1 MAESVVA
8 MRLVNF
14 WSVTCYTDQNLK
26 ENTHFGAQNLFTSEK
41 KVEIKLQDVYQP

>member
-26 ENTHFGAQNLFTSEK
+26 ENTHFGA
-41 KVEIKLQDVYQP
+41 